1 MMAAR
6 SSGRPTRLLR
16 RASVTN
22 SSISLPTVRV
32 SPRTMAPAASSAL
45 GPLAAYAR
53 GLRKAAIRPI
63 CWSLVGCSGSTVTG
77 LKLGSKR
84 SMVSVSIEWPKR

>member
-1 MMAAR
+1 MLIAAR

-32 SPRTMAPAASSAL
+32 TPRTMAPAAASAV
-45 GPLAAYAR
+45 GPLAA
-53 GLRKAAIRPI
+53 
-63 CWSLVGCSGSTVTG
+63 
-77 LKLGSKR
+77 
-84 SMVSVSIEWPKR
+84 